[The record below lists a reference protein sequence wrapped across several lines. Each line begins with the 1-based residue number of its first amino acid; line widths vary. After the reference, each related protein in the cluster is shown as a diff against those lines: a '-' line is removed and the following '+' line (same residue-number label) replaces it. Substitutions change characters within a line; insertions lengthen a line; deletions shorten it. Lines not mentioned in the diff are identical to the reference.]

1 MPLCRAE
8 QRTVRIPNGHRRII
22 RLRTGTHYTHERSG
36 NGFTDRPG
44 ICDSDEKKAP
54 LHYSRHSLY
63 PRDEPKT
70 RPKPTEDE
78 KRHRNG
84 QCPDGYSDQP
94 ENRRSP
100 RAVLAA
106 PRQHESGR
114 QRPATPNRRIRSRH
128 AAHAVARRIGIEYDP
143 GHARMGV
150 RTGYVG
156 KVGRDTTGDFFE
168 QALVNLGI
176 EPHILRGNERSAA
189 ASRSSRPTAS
199 GRCAL
204 FSAPRSRCG
213 ATN

>member
-1 MPLCRAE
+1 MQSRTKNGPDTERA
-8 QRTVRIPNGHRRII
+8 QTDNPSPDRYALYARAIGKRLHR
-22 RLRTGTHYTHERSG
+22 S
-36 NGFTDRPG
+36 PG

-100 RAVLAA
+100 RAVHAA

-143 GHARMGV
+143 GHGPHGRPYRLCRQSGTGHDGRLLRAGPRQPRHRTPYPARK
-150 RTGYVG
+150 RA
-156 KVGRDTTGDFFE
+156 VGRC
-168 QALVNLGI
+168 VLG
-176 EPHILRGNERSAA
+176 
-189 ASRSSRPTAS
+189 SSRPTAS